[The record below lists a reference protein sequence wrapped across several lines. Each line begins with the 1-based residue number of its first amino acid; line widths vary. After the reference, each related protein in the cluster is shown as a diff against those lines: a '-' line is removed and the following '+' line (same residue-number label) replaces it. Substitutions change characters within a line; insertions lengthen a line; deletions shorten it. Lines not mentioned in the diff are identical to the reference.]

1 MDRKNKIL
9 VFWKQNIL
17 FFLFF
22 FDKYYSVII
31 NYFFSDLIN
40 LNIKKGFTNFL
51 EYKQNLLQI
60 RLNNINSKLLL

>member
-22 FDKYYSVII
+22 FDKYYPVII

-40 LNIKKGFTNFL
+40 LNIKKGFTHFL